1 MSFHKPY
8 SAGHFELE
16 LPPWASTSSWGPFS
30 AQIISSSSDT
40 IRSVISSTLL
50 TKYMK
55 TLHSLYP
62 FLPPHCILIR
72 PSLPSFPKQGGYW
85 LCKQLSG
92 SKFTAM
98 NGNLTILLAEGK
110 LTISDKVASHTRKA
124 IEAGWAGC
132 WGTQSRESRVCGK
145 TRGEEAFG
153 GSWRML
159 WLFHRQ
165 RWGVVLGGELILG
178 KEKSLVK
185 GVETKQCPR
194 EEQAAQL
201 APVTDGPTWN
211 LVRGWRGYIPG

>member
-8 SAGHFELE
+8 STGHFEFE

-62 FLPPHCILIR
+62 FLPPHCILIC
-72 PSLPSFPKQGGYW
+72 PSLPCVPKQGGYW
-85 LCKQLSG
+85 LCKQISG

-110 LTISDKVASHTRKA
+110 LTVSDKVASHTRKA
-124 IEAGWAGC
+124 MEAGWAGC
-132 WGTQSRESRVCGK
+132 RGTQGRESRVCGK

-153 GSWRML
+153 GRWRMP

-165 RWGVVLGGELILG
+165 RWGECRGGTHPRQR
-178 KEKSLVK
+178 EKP
-185 GVETKQCPR
+185 C
-194 EEQAAQL
+194 
-201 APVTDGPTWN
+201 
-211 LVRGWRGYIPG
+211 

>member
-1 MSFHKPY
+1 M
-8 SAGHFELE
+8 ELDIHSLISLQVWYDFPAQPCFPLRE
-16 LPPWASTSSWGPFS
+16 IR
-30 AQIISSSSDT
+30 QIISD
-40 IRSVISSTLL
+40 RSVISSTLL

-165 RWGVVLGGELILG
+165 RWGVVLGGG
-178 KEKSLVK
+178 THPRQREKP
-185 GVETKQCPR
+185 C
-194 EEQAAQL
+194 
-201 APVTDGPTWN
+201 
-211 LVRGWRGYIPG
+211 